1 MTFGQGPA
9 VAVLTPGARFCD
21 NPAVA
26 QHDIEVRVPR
36 EITVVNADLEIKVYS
51 DQKLLGEV
59 HVSRGTIDWLPSR
72 GKSRYRLGWESFADM
87 MRENGRRRPR
97 SHGSST
103 RSQRG

>member
-1 MTFGQGPA
+1 VSGVASLLTRGGP
-9 VAVLTPGARFCD
+9 FCD

-51 DQKLLGEV
+51 DQRLLGEV

-72 GKSRYRLGWESFADM
+72 GKSRYRLGWESFADVM
-87 MRENGRRRPR
+87 HENGRRRPR
-97 SHGSST
+97 
-103 RSQRG
+103 